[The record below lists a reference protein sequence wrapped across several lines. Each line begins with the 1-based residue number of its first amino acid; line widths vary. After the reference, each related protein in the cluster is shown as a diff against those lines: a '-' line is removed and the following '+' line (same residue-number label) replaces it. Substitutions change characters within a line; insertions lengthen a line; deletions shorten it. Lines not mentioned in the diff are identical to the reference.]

1 MIFSKLENNYEL
13 QANLFSIVIH
23 FGLFIFMLLTIQ
35 WQMKDVYYS
44 DIELWDAMGRR
55 IWAKQVE
62 NSQRISVQ
70 AKLNPGIYLVKV
82 QADGK
87 NTTRRLVIE

>member
-1 MIFSKLENNYEL
+1 LRDPISV
-13 QANLFSIVIH
+13 Q
-23 FGLFIFMLLTIQ
+23 
-35 WQMKDVYYS
+35 DVKILPNPS
-44 DIELWDAMGRR
+44 RGAFVVDLGTTAQRSTIELWDVMGRR